1 MHFMISGTW
10 KASHTSLMGMCEI
23 AFTLTMKP
31 FNTLKVKSALVKS
44 VYCIAEWTIYNHD
57 IVVVSV

>member
-1 MHFMISGTW
+1 
-10 KASHTSLMGMCEI
+10 MGMCEI